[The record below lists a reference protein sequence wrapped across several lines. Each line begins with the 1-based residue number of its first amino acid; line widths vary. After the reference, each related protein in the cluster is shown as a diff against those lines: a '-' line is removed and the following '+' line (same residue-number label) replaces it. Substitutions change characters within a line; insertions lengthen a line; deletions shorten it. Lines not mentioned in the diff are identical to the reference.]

1 MEWFEALLLGVVQG
15 VTEFLPVSSSG
26 HLQIV
31 NFLTGHEIGEE
42 NLMFTVA
49 LHAATVCST
58 IVVFRKDI
66 LKLLEGFFKFKW
78 NEEMEY
84 ISKILLSMIP
94 ILIVGLFF
102 KDFVEEI
109 FSSITVVGV
118 CLLITALI
126 LATSDFISRKRYY
139 PISNTPLESTP
150 LSKVEER
157 VPRSHITPVEDKHSE
172 SSATNEAEESAHNT
186 DSTSNEECH
195 CEKSKR
201 TIKEKI
207 SFRDAFI
214 IGIAQAVAVLPG
226 ISRSGATIAT
236 GLMLGN
242 RKDRI
247 AEFSFL
253 MVLIPI
259 IGEALLDLKDGGFTA
274 AGIEPPNLAIGF
286 ISAFICGYAA
296 CAWMV
301 RLVRNSR
308 LIYFACYCAVVGVI
322 ILLTQIL

>member
-31 NFLTGHEIGEE
+31 NFLTGHEVGEE
-42 NLMFTVA
+42 NLMLTVA

-84 ISKILLSMIP
+84 ISKIVVSMIP
-94 ILIVGLFF
+94 VLIVGLFF
-102 KDFVEEI
+102 KDFVEEV
-109 FSSITVVGV
+109 FSSITIVGV

-126 LATSDFISRKRYY
+126 LAASDFVSRKRY
-139 PISNTPLESTP
+139 S
-150 LSKVEER
+150 LSF
-157 VPRSHITPVEDKHSE
+157 
-172 SSATNEAEESAHNT
+172 
-186 DSTSNEECH
+186 
-195 CEKSKR
+195 
-201 TIKEKI
+201 KEKI
-207 SFRDAFI
+207 SFCDAFI
-214 IGIAQAVAVLPG
+214 IGIAQAIAVLPG

-259 IGEALLDLKDGGFTA
+259 IGEALLDLKEGGFTA
-274 AGIEPPNLAIGF
+274 AGIEPLNLAIGF
-286 ISAFICGYAA
+286 ISAFICGYVA

-301 RLVRNSR
+301 KLVRNSH
-308 LIYFACYCAVVGVI
+308 LIYFACYCAVVGLI
-322 ILLTQIL
+322 ILLTRII